1 MKIGQQMVVEYS
13 RYTAVITGE
22 GRRLDC
28 LKFTNTNLK
37 PKIQYKNICTLK
49 LGTRSYSRSQIITH
63 RFFALFVDQ

>member
-1 MKIGQQMVVEYS
+1 M
-13 RYTAVITGE
+13 AVITGE

-49 LGTRSYSRSQIITH
+49 LGTRSYSRSQITTH